1 MRVYWRGFLCDIDQA
16 LNMLVRPAY
25 RVNGTDDWLVGLMAG
40 MKMVFAIRGYW
51 YFIVRMVR
59 NLGIFM

>member
-1 MRVYWRGFLCDIDQA
+1 MRVYWRGFLCDIDQT

-25 RVNGTDDWLVGLMAG
+25 RVNGTDGWLVGLMAG
-40 MKMVFAIRGYW
+40 TKMVFAMRGYW
-51 YFIVRMVR
+51 YFIVWMVR